1 MVSNQIKIKIIII
14 QEENQESILS
24 YLNTLLKTNLTEL
37 NNINSEL
44 PKNIETIISFLK
56 NTNKESTINTLQA
69 QLEEFKKLQIS
80 KDAEI
85 SKLNDINVSKQNEI
99 ERLKNIIEEQKNG
112 TREKQ
117 IEEESKKEKEK
128 LNAKIN
134 DLELKIYNLNDIK
147 NNLTKENES
156 LKEQINSMNQ
166 NGIINKNVNDD
177 ENIKNN
183 DENENVK
190 INKDNIENNKVD
202 NNEFEKMAK
211 EKEDLLNNYEKLKKE
226 KSNIE
231 EEKDRINNDY
241 NILLEEKN
249 KIKKEKEELDEEY
262 NKLKLEHDKIKEEF
276 NNNEIKLKTY
286 IAKENMNENK
296 INNDLYLTKL
306 TELDELKIKISKFE
320 SGEIIPDILKE
331 KMNKEKSEIKAQ
343 LISLFN
349 EKEKNYMKKLEEKE
363 KKISE
368 YLLKIK
374 QNETK
379 IKTLNENIM
388 GINTEKGELEN
399 IVIKQ
404 ESRVGKLG
412 EKVDKIELLLK
423 NKNDEIRENENYSLK
438 LINIIKEQKNI
449 INNLKIEHKTIE
461 ENNSKNEDYNNIINS
476 LKAQILAL
484 KKKLDVREDSY
495 VTLQKSHKILQDKYL
510 KTCSNNRKKEQE
522 LLLKQAKKLRDAKL
536 QRDKE
541 KFMIK
546 NINILDLKKEVK
558 ENNNYSSLNNFRPKK
573 SPSSAYKN
581 INEEIGEKKED
592 GKNEKSSI
600 QIGPVLPIIKSSKNK
615 ERIERMKRRSEDDGK
630 LEEIS
635 DMMNNII
642 NDL

>member
-541 KFMIK
+541 QFIK
-546 NINILDLKKEVK
+546 NINVLDLKKEIK
-558 ENNNYSSLNNFRPKK
+558 ENNYSSLNNFRPKK

-581 INEEIGEKKED
+581 IKKEIEGKKED

-615 ERIERMKRRSEDDGK
+615 ERIERMKRKSEDDGK

>member
-183 DENENVK
+183 DENVK

-541 KFMIK
+541 QFIK
-546 NINILDLKKEVK
+546 NINVLDLKKEIK
-558 ENNNYSSLNNFRPKK
+558 ENNYSSLNNFRPKK

-581 INEEIGEKKED
+581 IKKEIVGKKED

-615 ERIERMKRRSEDDGK
+615 ERIERMKRKSEDDGK

>member
-241 NILLEEKN
+241 NILLVEKN

-541 KFMIK
+541 QFIK
-546 NINILDLKKEVK
+546 NINVLDLKKEIK
-558 ENNNYSSLNNFRPKK
+558 ENNYSSLNNFRPKK

-581 INEEIGEKKED
+581 IKKEIVGKKED

-615 ERIERMKRRSEDDGK
+615 ERIERMKRKSEDDGK

>member
-202 NNEFEKMAK
+202 NNEFEKMVK

-541 KFMIK
+541 QFIK
-546 NINILDLKKEVK
+546 NINVLDLKKEIK
-558 ENNNYSSLNNFRPKK
+558 ENNYSSLNNFRPKK

-581 INEEIGEKKED
+581 IKKEIVGKKED

-615 ERIERMKRRSEDDGK
+615 ERIERMKRKSEDDGK

>member
-202 NNEFEKMAK
+202 NNEFEKMTK

-541 KFMIK
+541 QFIK
-546 NINILDLKKEVK
+546 NINVLDLKKEIK
-558 ENNNYSSLNNFRPKK
+558 ENNYSSLNNFRPKK

-581 INEEIGEKKED
+581 IKKEIVGKKED

-615 ERIERMKRRSEDDGK
+615 ERIERMKRKSEDDGK

>member
-461 ENNSKNEDYNNIINS
+461 ENNSKNEDYNNVINS

-484 KKKLDVREDSY
+484 KKKLDVREDYY

-541 KFMIK
+541 QFIK
-546 NINILDLKKEVK
+546 NINVLDLKKEIK
-558 ENNNYSSLNNFRPKK
+558 ENNYSSLNNFRPKK

-581 INEEIGEKKED
+581 IKKEIVGKKED

-615 ERIERMKRRSEDDGK
+615 ERIDRMKRKSEDDGK

>member
-117 IEEESKKEKEK
+117 IEEKSKKEKEK

-190 INKDNIENNKVD
+190 INKDNIENNKID

-343 LISLFN
+343 LMSLFN

-541 KFMIK
+541 QFIK
-546 NINILDLKKEVK
+546 NINVLDLKKEIK
-558 ENNNYSSLNNFRPKK
+558 ENNYSSLNNFRPKK

-581 INEEIGEKKED
+581 IKKEIVGKKED

-615 ERIERMKRRSEDDGK
+615 ERIERMKRKSEDDGK

>member
-449 INNLKIEHKTIE
+449 INNLKIEHKAIE

-541 KFMIK
+541 QFIK
-546 NINILDLKKEVK
+546 NINVLDLKKEIK
-558 ENNNYSSLNNFRPKK
+558 ENNYSSLNNFRPKK

-581 INEEIGEKKED
+581 IKKEIVGKKED

-615 ERIERMKRRSEDDGK
+615 ERIERMKRKSEDDGK

>member
-262 NKLKLEHDKIKEEF
+262 NKLKLEHDKIKAEF

-541 KFMIK
+541 QFIK
-546 NINILDLKKEVK
+546 NINVLDLKKEMK
-558 ENNNYSSLNNFRPKK
+558 ENNYSSLNNFRPKK

-581 INEEIGEKKED
+581 IKKEIVGKKED

-615 ERIERMKRRSEDDGK
+615 ERIERMKRKSEDDGK

>member
-56 NTNKESTINTLQA
+56 NINKESTINTLQA

-541 KFMIK
+541 QFIK
-546 NINILDLKKEVK
+546 NINVLDLKKEIK
-558 ENNNYSSLNNFRPKK
+558 ENNYSSLNNFRPKK

-581 INEEIGEKKED
+581 IKKEIVGKKED

-615 ERIERMKRRSEDDGK
+615 ERIERMKRKSEDDGK

>member
-320 SGEIIPDILKE
+320 SGEIIPDIFKE

-541 KFMIK
+541 QFIK
-546 NINILDLKKEVK
+546 NINVLDLKKEIK
-558 ENNNYSSLNNFRPKK
+558 ENNYSSLNNFRPKK

-581 INEEIGEKKED
+581 IKKEIVGKKED

-615 ERIERMKRRSEDDGK
+615 ERIERMKRKSEDDGK

>member
-541 KFMIK
+541 QFIK
-546 NINILDLKKEVK
+546 NINVLDLKKEIK
-558 ENNNYSSLNNFRPKK
+558 ENNYSSLNNFRPKK

-581 INEEIGEKKED
+581 IKKEIVGKKED

-615 ERIERMKRRSEDDGK
+615 ERIERMKRKSEDDGK

>member
-56 NTNKESTINTLQA
+56 NINKESTINTLQA

-349 EKEKNYMKKLEEKE
+349 EKEKNYIKKLEEKE

-368 YLLKIK
+368 YILKIRK
-374 QNETK
+374 NETK

-423 NKNDEIRENENYSLK
+423 NKNNEIRENENYSLK

-541 KFMIK
+541 QFIK
-546 NINILDLKKEVK
+546 NINVLDLKKEIR
-558 ENNNYSSLNNFRPKK
+558 ENNYSSLNNFRPKK

-581 INEEIGEKKED
+581 IKKEIVGKKED

-615 ERIERMKRRSEDDGK
+615 ERIERMKRKSEDDGK

>member
-183 DENENVK
+183 DENKNVK

-541 KFMIK
+541 QFIK
-546 NINILDLKKEVK
+546 NINVLDLKKEIK
-558 ENNNYSSLNNFRPKK
+558 ENNYSSLNNFRPKK

-581 INEEIGEKKED
+581 IKKEIVGKKED

-615 ERIERMKRRSEDDGK
+615 ERIERMKRKSEDDGK

>member
-541 KFMIK
+541 QFIK
-546 NINILDLKKEVK
+546 NINVLDIKKEIK
-558 ENNNYSSLNNFRPKK
+558 ENNYSSLNNFRPKK

-581 INEEIGEKKED
+581 IKKEIVGKKED

-615 ERIERMKRRSEDDGK
+615 ERIERMKRKSEDDGK

>member
-56 NTNKESTINTLQA
+56 NTSKESTINTLQA

-166 NGIINKNVNDD
+166 NGVVNKNVNDD

-241 NILLEEKN
+241 NILLQEKN

-541 KFMIK
+541 QFIK
-546 NINILDLKKEVK
+546 NINVLDLKKEIK
-558 ENNNYSSLNNFRPKK
+558 ENNYSSLNNFRPKK

-581 INEEIGEKKED
+581 IKKEIVGKKED

-615 ERIERMKRRSEDDGK
+615 ERIERMKRKSEDDGK

>member
-56 NTNKESTINTLQA
+56 NINKESTINTLQA

-423 NKNDEIRENENYSLK
+423 NKNNEIRENENYSLK

-541 KFMIK
+541 QFIK
-546 NINILDLKKEVK
+546 NINVLDLKKEIK
-558 ENNNYSSLNNFRPKK
+558 ENNYSSLNNFRPKK

-581 INEEIGEKKED
+581 IKKEIVGKKED

-615 ERIERMKRRSEDDGK
+615 ERIERMKRKSEDDGK

>member
-1 MVSNQIKIKIIII
+1 M
-14 QEENQESILS
+14 
-24 YLNTLLKTNLTEL
+24 
-37 NNINSEL
+37 
-44 PKNIETIISFLK
+44 
-56 NTNKESTINTLQA
+56 
-69 QLEEFKKLQIS
+69 
-80 KDAEI
+80 
-85 SKLNDINVSKQNEI
+85 
-99 ERLKNIIEEQKNG
+99 
-112 TREKQ
+112 
-117 IEEESKKEKEK
+117 
-128 LNAKIN
+128 
-134 DLELKIYNLNDIK
+134 KIYNLNDIK

-156 LKEQINSMNQ
+156 LKEQINSMNEI
-166 NGIINKNVNDD
+166 GIINKNVNDD
-177 ENIKNN
+177 ENTKN
-183 DENENVK
+183 ENEHTK

-202 NNEFEKMAK
+202 NSEFEKIAK
-211 EKEDLLNNYEKLKKE
+211 EKENLLNNYEKLKKE
-226 KSNIE
+226 KSNME

-249 KIKKEKEELDEEY
+249 KIKKEKEELDEKY
-262 NKLKLEHDKIKEEF
+262 NKLKLEYDKIKEEF

-349 EKEKNYMKKLEEKE
+349 EKEKNYIKKLEEKE

-368 YLLKIK
+368 YILKIRK
-374 QNETK
+374 NETK

-449 INNLKIEHKTIE
+449 INNLKIEHRTIE

-541 KFMIK
+541 QFMAK
-546 NINILDLKKEVK
+546 NINLLDLKKEIK
-558 ENNNYSSLNNFRPKK
+558 ENNYSSLNNFRPKK

-581 INEEIGEKKED
+581 IKKEIGGKKED

-615 ERIERMKRRSEDDGK
+615 ERIERMKRKSEDDGK

>member
-461 ENNSKNEDYNNIINS
+461 ENNSKNEGYNNIINS

-541 KFMIK
+541 QFIK
-546 NINILDLKKEVK
+546 NINVLDLKKEIK
-558 ENNNYSSLNNFRPKK
+558 ENNYSSLNNFRPKK

-581 INEEIGEKKED
+581 IKKEIVGKKED

-615 ERIERMKRRSEDDGK
+615 ERIERMKRKSEDDGK

>member
-211 EKEDLLNNYEKLKKE
+211 EKEGLLNNYEKLKKE

-541 KFMIK
+541 QFIK
-546 NINILDLKKEVK
+546 NINVLDLKKEIK
-558 ENNNYSSLNNFRPKK
+558 ENNYSSLNNFRPKK

-581 INEEIGEKKED
+581 IKKEIVGKKED
-592 GKNEKSSI
+592 GKNEGGSI

-615 ERIERMKRRSEDDGK
+615 ERIERMKRKSEDDGK

>member
-320 SGEIIPDILKE
+320 SGETIPDILKE

-423 NKNDEIRENENYSLK
+423 NKNNEIRENENYSLK

-541 KFMIK
+541 QFIK
-546 NINILDLKKEVK
+546 NINVLDLKKEIK
-558 ENNNYSSLNNFRPKK
+558 ENNYSSLNNFRPKK

-581 INEEIGEKKED
+581 IKKEIVGKKED

-615 ERIERMKRRSEDDGK
+615 ERIERMKRKSEDDGK

>member
-1 MVSNQIKIKIIII
+1 MVSNQIKIKITII

-541 KFMIK
+541 QFIK
-546 NINILDLKKEVK
+546 NINVLDLKKEIK
-558 ENNNYSSLNNFRPKK
+558 ENNYSSLNNFRPKK

-581 INEEIGEKKED
+581 IKKEIVGKKED

-615 ERIERMKRRSEDDGK
+615 ERIERMKRKSEDDGK